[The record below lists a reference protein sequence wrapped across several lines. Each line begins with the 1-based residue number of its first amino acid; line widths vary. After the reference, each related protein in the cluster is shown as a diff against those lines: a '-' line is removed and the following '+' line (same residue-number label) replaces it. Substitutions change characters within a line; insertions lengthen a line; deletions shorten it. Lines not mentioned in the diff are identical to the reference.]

1 MAGALR
7 IGLTGGIAS
16 GKTTVADLFA
26 GCGATV
32 IDADRIARELVM
44 PGQPA
49 LAALIR
55 ALGREILDADG
66 NLDRERLRKRIFSD
80 TATRR
85 IVEAILHPAVI
96 AEIRR
101 QSDAAPGPYQILV
114 IPLLVEGG
122 HRELVDR
129 VLVVDCAEERQ
140 IERLMRRD
148 GETRE
153 NALRA
158 LAAQATRA
166 QRLAAAD
173 DIVSNDGD
181 PANLVTEVA
190 GLDSEYRRLAA
201 KI

>member
-1 MAGALR
+1 MARALR

-16 GKTTVADLFA
+16 GKSTVADHFA
-26 GCGATV
+26 SRGVTV
-32 IDADRIARELVM
+32 IDADRITRQLVM

-49 LAALIR
+49 RADLIR

-66 NLDRERLRKRIFSD
+66 NLDRKSLRRRIFSD

-85 IVEAILHPAVI
+85 IVEGVLHPAVI
-96 AEIRR
+96 DEMRR
-101 QSDAAPGPYQILV
+101 QSDAAPGPYQVLV

-122 HRELVDR
+122 HREQVDR

-190 GLDSEYRRLAA
+190 GLDSDYRRLAA

>member
-1 MAGALR
+1 MARALR

-44 PGQPA
+44 PGQPV

-66 NLDRERLRKRIFSD
+66 NLDRERLRRRIFSD
-80 TATRR
+80 ATTRR
-85 IVEAILHPAVI
+85 IVEGILHPAVI

-114 IPLLVEGG
+114 IPLLIEGG

-129 VLVVDCAEERQ
+129 VLLVDCAEERQ

-158 LAAQATRA
+158 LAAQATRS

-173 DIVSNDGD
+173 DIVSNEGD

-190 GLDSEYRRLAA
+190 GLDGEYRRLAA